1 MHSIHLANHIQSL
14 FLVAESKAAVKT
26 NRRSFV
32 PVLCPL
38 RHIRMVLFSLN
49 MR

>member
-1 MHSIHLANHIQSL
+1 MHAIHLANHTQFL
-14 FLVAESKAAVKT
+14 FLVAESKAAMKT
-26 NRRSFV
+26 KKCSFV
-32 PVLCPL
+32 PALCPL